1 MRTTL
6 IALAIVATL
15 VIAAVGLAS
24 DRLPAAG
31 SATTAAEL
39 QIRPSAGS
47 SPRGVGLFRQTGATL
62 RGWVAVWGLQP
73 RSRHAVHFHGPRSAC
88 GTKADPVAAH
98 QDLVA
103 DARGVA
109 YATVRVRSPVQVLRK
124 GIYYNVHA
132 LPTGPADNPEIA
144 CANIVPIP

>member
-1 MRTTL
+1 MRRTL
-6 IALAIVATL
+6 IALAIIATL
-15 VIAAVGLAS
+15 AIAAVGSAS
-24 DRLPAAG
+24 DRALTEG
-31 SATTAAEL
+31 TATSAAEL
-39 QIRPSAGS
+39 QIRPSSGS

-62 RGWVAVWGLQP
+62 RGWVVVWGLQP
-73 RSRHAVHFHGPRSAC
+73 HTRHAVHFHGPRSAC
-88 GTKADPVAAH
+88 GAKADPVAAH